1 MNTFTFSDD
10 AQILSVFNFS
20 SDTQEFIGESNVYI
34 APNTGLPNYCTL
46 TPPPQKIAGFT
57 SIWSINKWE
66 LIEDHRG
73 QTVYNKA
80 DGSQII
86 INKLGQLPETV
97 TIISPTSTFER
108 WDGEQW
114 QPSINDAKQA
124 KCAEIKTLRDS
135 ITTDYIIINDHYFH
149 SDTSSRIQ
157 QLSLTKMGAEKKI
170 PPGLMW
176 KTKNN
181 GLIELTN
188 EIAAQFESVTMDH
201 DMRLF
206 ANAQSHIAAV
216 EALDDIQAV
225 LDYDYSTGWQP

>member
-1 MNTFTFSDD
+1 MTQYAYYHPTTMEVIDWIDTSFLNVILPDSVIQVTDEQCRLKDKHCWVCLDPLTFITTQPPSKFHRLQRDQWVYD
-10 AQILSVFNFS
+10 TTLFAATLEATKLQVIQAIKAQ
-20 SDTQEFIGESNVYI
+20 
-34 APNTGLPNYCTL
+34 
-46 TPPPQKIAGFT
+46 
-57 SIWSINKWE
+57 
-66 LIEDHRG
+66 
-73 QTVYNKA
+73 
-80 DGSQII
+80 
-86 INKLGQLPETV
+86 
-97 TIISPTSTFER
+97 
-108 WDGEQW
+108 
-114 QPSINDAKQA
+114 
-124 KCAEIKTLRDS
+124 RDF
-135 ITTDYIIINDHYFH
+135 ITTDYIIINNHYFH

-206 ANAQSHIAAV
+206 ANAQRHIAAV
-216 EALDDIQAV
+216 EALDDIQSV

>member
-1 MNTFTFSDD
+1 MNTFIFSDN

-20 SDTQEFIGESNVYI
+20 PNTLEYIDKSDVYI

-46 TPPPQKIAGFT
+46 ISPPEKVSYFTPV
-57 SIWSINKWE
+57 WINEKWE

-73 QTVYNKA
+73 QTVYNKI
-80 DGSQII
+80 DGSQLII
-86 INKLGQLPETV
+86 KELGKIPETV

-108 WDGEQW
+108 WDGEKW
-114 QPSINDAKQA
+114 QPSLDDAKQA
-124 KCAEIKTLRDS
+124 IYAKIKTLRDS
-135 ITTDYIIINDHYFH
+135 VIADYIIINGHHFH
-149 SDTSSRIQ
+149 SDTNSRIQ
-157 QLSLTKMGAEKKI
+157 QLSLTKMGAEKQI

-188 EIAAQFESVTMDH
+188 EIAAQFESVTMAH

-206 ANAQSHIAAV
+206 ANAQRHITAV
-216 EALDDIQAV
+216 EALGDIQAV

>member
-1 MNTFTFSDD
+1 MTRYAYYHPVTFEVIDWIDAASFTVELPDSVIPVDD
-10 AQILSVFNFS
+10 EQWQLKDKPCWICLDPFKII
-20 SDTQEFIGESNVYI
+20 T
-34 APNTGLPNYCTL
+34 
-46 TPPPQKIAGFT
+46 TPPPDNFYI
-57 SIWSINKWE
+57 
-66 LIEDHRG
+66 LEDDKR
-73 QTVYNKA
+73 VYNKTLFTVA
-80 DGSQII
+80 LENTKAQVTQEIKNRRDEITVDCII
-86 INKLGQLPETV
+86 IN
-97 TIISPTSTFER
+97 
-108 WDGEQW
+108 
-114 QPSINDAKQA
+114 N
-124 KCAEIKTLRDS
+124 
-135 ITTDYIIINDHYFH
+135 HHFH
-149 SDTSSRIQ
+149 SDTNSRIQ

-206 ANAQSHIAAV
+206 ANAQHHIAAV

>member
-1 MNTFTFSDD
+1 MTRYAYYHPVTFEVIDWIDAASFTVELPDSVIPVDD
-10 AQILSVFNFS
+10 EQWQLKDKPCWICLDPFKII
-20 SDTQEFIGESNVYI
+20 T
-34 APNTGLPNYCTL
+34 
-46 TPPPQKIAGFT
+46 TPPPDNFYILEDD
-57 SIWSINKWE
+57 KW
-66 LIEDHRG
+66 
-73 QTVYNKA
+73 VYNKTLFTVA
-80 DGSQII
+80 LENTKAQVTQEIKNRRDEITVDCII
-86 INKLGQLPETV
+86 IN
-97 TIISPTSTFER
+97 
-108 WDGEQW
+108 
-114 QPSINDAKQA
+114 N
-124 KCAEIKTLRDS
+124 
-135 ITTDYIIINDHYFH
+135 HHFH
-149 SDTSSRIQ
+149 SDTNSRIQ

-206 ANAQSHIAAV
+206 ANAQHHIAAV

>member
-1 MNTFTFSDD
+1 MARYAYYHPVTFEVIDWIDAASFTVELPDSVIPVDD
-10 AQILSVFNFS
+10 EQWQLKDKPCWICLDPFKII
-20 SDTQEFIGESNVYI
+20 T
-34 APNTGLPNYCTL
+34 
-46 TPPPQKIAGFT
+46 TPPPDNFYILEDD
-57 SIWSINKWE
+57 KW
-66 LIEDHRG
+66 
-73 QTVYNKA
+73 VYNKTLFTVA
-80 DGSQII
+80 LENTKSQ
-86 INKLGQLPETV
+86 V
-97 TIISPTSTFER
+97 T
-108 WDGEQW
+108 Q
-114 QPSINDAKQA
+114 
-124 KCAEIKTLRDS
+124 EIKNRRDE
-135 ITTDYIIINDHYFH
+135 ITVDYIIINNHHFH
-149 SDTSSRIQ
+149 SDTNSRIQ

-206 ANAQSHIAAV
+206 ANAQRHIAAV

>member
-1 MNTFTFSDD
+1 MARYAYYHPVTFEVIDWIDD
-10 AQILSVFNFS
+10 SLL
-20 SDTQEFIGESNVYI
+20 NVV
-34 APNTGLPNYCTL
+34 LPNSVIPVNDEQWKLKDNICWICLDPFKIIT
-46 TPPPQKIAGFT
+46 TPPPGDFYILENDKWVYDKTLFTIALENT
-57 SIWSINKWE
+57 
-66 LIEDHRG
+66 
-73 QTVYNKA
+73 KA
-80 DGSQII
+80 Q
-86 INKLGQLPETV
+86 V
-97 TIISPTSTFER
+97 T
-108 WDGEQW
+108 Q
-114 QPSINDAKQA
+114 
-124 KCAEIKTLRDS
+124 EIKNRRDE
-135 ITTDYIIINDHYFH
+135 ITVDYIIINNHHFH

-206 ANAQSHIAAV
+206 ANAQRHIAAV
-216 EALDDIQAV
+216 KALDDIQAV

>member
-1 MNTFTFSDD
+1 MTRYAYYHPVTFEVIDWIDAASFTVELPDSVIPVDD
-10 AQILSVFNFS
+10 EQWQLKDKPCWICLDPFKII
-20 SDTQEFIGESNVYI
+20 T
-34 APNTGLPNYCTL
+34 
-46 TPPPQKIAGFT
+46 TPPPDNFYILEDD
-57 SIWSINKWE
+57 KW
-66 LIEDHRG
+66 
-73 QTVYNKA
+73 VYNKTLFTVA
-80 DGSQII
+80 LENTKAQVTQEIKNRRDEITVDCII
-86 INKLGQLPETV
+86 IN
-97 TIISPTSTFER
+97 
-108 WDGEQW
+108 
-114 QPSINDAKQA
+114 N
-124 KCAEIKTLRDS
+124 
-135 ITTDYIIINDHYFH
+135 HHFH
-149 SDTSSRIQ
+149 SDTNSRIQ

-206 ANAQSHIAAV
+206 ANAQRHIAAV